1 MTDIRQA
8 QVADAIRIAAL
19 HIASWQ
25 AAYRNELPASFLALL
40 DPAQKTAD
48 WAARIASRKINVLLI
63 ENADGL
69 LGFCAHGW
77 TEEHDAAPSSWE
89 IANLHVRPDLRRAG
103 VGSRL
108 FDAALAAA
116 VSAEARH
123 LMLWVVETNQ
133 PARQFYEQKGMQLE
147 EGSHKAHV
155 LAPGVLLHEV
165 RYTLALPTSQPE

>member
-8 QVADAIRIAAL
+8 DVADAIRIAAL

-40 DPAQKTAD
+40 DPGQGTAD
-48 WAARIASRKINVLLI
+48 WAARIASRKITVLLI
-63 ENADGL
+63 ENASDL

-77 TEEHDAAPSSWE
+77 TEDHDAPPHTWE
-89 IANLHVRPDLRRAG
+89 ITNLHVRPDLRRAG
-103 VGSRL
+103 IGGRL
-108 FDAALAAA
+108 FDAALTAAISAAA
-116 VSAEARH
+116 RT

-133 PARQFYEQKGMQLE
+133 SARRFYEQKGMQLE
-147 EGSHKAHV
+147 AGSHKAHS

-165 RYTLALPTSQPE
+165 RYTLALPASKPE